1 MKKTKIILCSL
12 LFTCFFAFC
21 DESNFFIDL
30 RSKDLATFNDAVT
43 LMRYVFAETTP
54 TIDFREN
61 IVWAAEKKLFKVS
74 IPIETNTVNPIITR
88 EEFCNWLC
96 KLFEIGGRFIPRNG
110 NAAYKRCLTVGIVL
124 PGRGANDSF
133 TGAELLD
140 TFSYFDSYVRRYN
153 IKKRYD
159 NLPLFDDTYDDLPK
173 WRKKLYMEHDS
184 QIKMELQLNKKKKN
198 ENSDEIDLLYVE

>member
-1 MKKTKIILCSL
+1 MKKIILCLL
-12 LFTCFFAFC
+12 LFIPISAFC
-21 DESNFFIDL
+21 DKSNFFIDL
-30 RSKDLATFNDAVT
+30 RSRDLATFNDAVT
-43 LMRYVFAETTP
+43 LMRYVFAETAP
-54 TIDFREN
+54 SADFREN

-74 IPIETNTVNPIITR
+74 IPIDEDTVNPVITR
-88 EEFCNWLC
+88 EEFCSWLC
-96 KLFEIGGRFIPRNG
+96 KLFEIGGKFMPRNK

-173 WRKKLYMEHDS
+173 WRKKLYIEHDS
-184 QIKMELQLNKKKKN
+184 QIKAESELNKKKKN
-198 ENSDEIDLLYVE
+198 KNSDEIDLLYVE